1 MKKLT
6 ALIAMAVMLI
16 VGGVYAT
23 WSYAGADNTASLEYD
38 KAVYLA
44 GTSQSGNVGTYAVTH
59 NVSDIKVD
67 QKDVATNDYTAVIV
81 PTLSDATG
89 KPSFVLTFTPVAGA
103 GDLVKANGV
112 KTYVY
117 FGMDPAPQYDID
129 GDLVEEDVFTFKYN
143 QTNYFTIYTADTE
156 DSVIDALPTEEDKAK
171 AFKWTKSGNSFTV
184 TITLNQFSDLIAI
197 DDDIVLNSIDKYNDF
212 KTKVM
217 PSGSINM
224 HLHAT
229 TVQPTNA

>member
-59 NVSDIKVD
+59 NVNDIKVD
-67 QKDVATNDYTAVIV
+67 QRDVATNDYTAVIV

-89 KPSFVLTFTPVAGA
+89 KPTFVLTFTPVAGA

-117 FGMDPAPQYDID
+117 FGMTPAPQYDID
-129 GDLVEEDVFTFKYN
+129 GDSVEEDVFTFMYN
-143 QTNYFTIYTADTE
+143 QTNYFTVYTTDV
-156 DSVIDALPTEEDKAK
+156 DINSLPAEDKAN
-171 AFKWTKSGNSFTV
+171 ARKWTKAGDSFTV
-184 TITLNQFSDLIAI
+184 EITLEEFSHLIAI
-197 DDDIVLNSIDKYNDF
+197 NENIVLNSIDKYNDF

-217 PSGSINM
+217 PSGSVNM

>member
-67 QKDVATNDYTAVIV
+67 QKDVAANDYTAVIV

-89 KPSFVLTFTPVAGA
+89 KPSFTLTFTPVAGA

-129 GDLVEEDVFTFKYN
+129 GDSVKEDVFQFMYN
-143 QTNYFTIYTADTE
+143 ETNYFTVYTADTQ
-156 DSVIDALPTEEDKAK
+156 DSVINGLPAEEKAK
-171 AFKWTKSGNSFTV
+171 AFKWTKSGNIFTV
-184 TITLNQFSDLIAI
+184 TITLDQFAHLIAI
-197 DDDIVLNSIDKYNDF
+197 DENIVLSSIDKYNDF
-212 KTKVM
+212 KTNVM
-217 PSGSINM
+217 PSGSVNM

-229 TVQPTNA
+229 TIQPTNP

>member
-112 KTYVY
+112 KSYVY
-117 FGMDPAPQYDID
+117 FGMTPAPQYDID
-129 GDLVEEDVFTFKYN
+129 GDDVEEDVFKFKYN

-156 DSVIDALPTEEDKAK
+156 DSVINALPAEDKAK
-171 AFKWTKSGNSFTV
+171 AFKWTKSGDSFTV
-184 TITLNQFSDLIAI
+184 TITLEQFADLI
-197 DDDIVLNSIDKYNDF
+197 DLNGTIVLNSIDKYNDF
-212 KTKVM
+212 KTNVM
-217 PSGSINM
+217 PSGSVNM